1 MANQSSLPWGV
12 ALILFIAYALVSS
25 GTITPGPPVSAGAQP
40 AAAAPPPPANPKEEG
55 DLACLDVPPPLRPA
69 CRQLTPAR
77 TVSGELLSPAQQAP
91 DCKTK
96 PCPEATKHWE
106 KQPWVTRAHKNL
118 KVVIALVPDP
128 EMTRLA
134 LYYGR
139 ALDSITLAAERA
151 DYLFDS
157 YWVPWKTAGS
167 RSAADTTKGLPPLVP
182 AGLDPP
188 STLPGALLFR
198 QSSSSWEP
206 AAQTSGTAYL
216 LVLLV
221 GESNVSGL
229 CRDQFKEALYYR
241 STLTPDAPEVPIIGP
256 SYSGTFASLHK
267 CLRED
272 RLSFPAHTYRIV
284 SSNTTVKEARRQMRE
299 SDLHV
304 QLTAIQRDDESTM
317 NALLHNVRGLG
328 RIATLSEGDTAFGTT
343 KLPQWGAKRGAPVI
357 TRISFP
363 RGIAQLRDVYPED
376 TPSKP
381 AAGAGPST
389 EQLPLSLRG
398 SPAGS
403 DTPEVFN
410 VKHLTVAQEAQ
421 MQTIAGI
428 LNRGGFETAFIF
440 ASDVLD
446 LTFVTGYLRQSCPN
460 LRVIVQDWDLL
471 FVQTTTK
478 WSMDGVW
485 VVTSLLPPPQNLLVP
500 ERHHFDVPSYW
511 TPLLAASQ
519 FEHATYDAAYTV
531 LSEMFPPR
539 CKNTPAD
546 KPQPPPGCPDE
557 HSRSSIT
564 TLASEQR
571 EPIWLSIVGRRSLW
585 PVRDL
590 DDAAP
595 FLEAASDQAQSE
607 DSPPVSGRLSRL
619 TALLVCVI
627 FCVAALYQS
636 LAAYSILHPLLPS
649 RVYSVAVPRP
659 FRSFR
664 WWEEGFEGRVG
675 YHALGILLL
684 GGMSYVL
691 TAPFAHWRIEH
702 LPLASLESVGLV
714 LALLSL
720 LLAAL
725 GVVRLLGPTVRR
737 LLRHPEPEPRAQ
749 PEGLFQWLVSG
760 DRRIPMLM
768 AILTA
773 MGVALSFLYYWR
785 DLMGDPT
792 TVRSHFLG
800 LRALDAFSGVAPSL
814 PVLLLGC
821 GFLTLAWT
829 QMSRHELYMRV
840 RPDIP
845 EVFPAALSA
854 FQPGGPAAGPL
865 TVAGFVAAATL
876 IATTLLQL
884 FERQSFDG
892 PRFDHLY
899 FAGLSVLW
907 AALVVAAVR
916 LYRLWRPLQCLLL
929 TLERSPLRRAFTALP
944 PEFAS
949 SPLLPSSRR
958 QDHRIMLA
966 RSLDTLRALAVETKS
981 TEFAA
986 QLRAALPP
994 MTRICDRY
1002 LFSEACGHRFSA
1014 FYFRWVQRALAEQA
1028 RAAALLLQPVWAKGM
1043 AVKEGTEP
1051 PPKDSSKETSLAEEF
1066 LALRFLAVI
1075 RYSVSQ
1081 MWCQIWFL
1089 ALGFFFAVLSTTA
1102 YPFRSQGSIRWMT
1115 NLFLVILGIPVLM
1128 IVLRAERSSIL
1139 RRLSANPDGKPGGQ
1153 LVQLLTRLLV
1163 LGALPLLSVINSYV
1177 PLLGRF
1183 LSSWIE
1189 PLAAVPK

>member
-1 MANQSSLPWGV
+1 MGKQSSLPWGV
-12 ALILFIAYALVSS
+12 ALIIFIAYALFSS
-25 GTITPGPPVSAGAQP
+25 GTVVPTQSAAAGGQVSATEPAQDQKP
-40 AAAAPPPPANPKEEG
+40 QAEG

-77 TVSGELLSPAQQAP
+77 TVSGELFQAGPAAAG
-91 DCKTK
+91 CAGK
-96 PCPEATKHWE
+96 PCPGPDRRWQTQA
-106 KQPWVTRAHKNL
+106 WVQRAGRNL

-139 ALDSITLAAERA
+139 AIDSITLAAERA

-157 YWVPWKTAGS
+157 YWVPWKAPGS
-167 RSAADTTKGLPPLVP
+167 RVSADTAKGSPPLVP
-182 AGLDPP
+182 AGLDTP

-198 QSSSSWEP
+198 QSSASWEP
-206 AAQTSGTAYL
+206 AATAKDAAYL

-221 GESNVSGL
+221 GESNISGL
-229 CRDQFKEALYYR
+229 RRDQLKEALYYR
-241 STLTPDAPEVPIIGP
+241 STLTPAEQNVPIIGP

-267 CLRED
+267 CLSED
-272 RLSFPAHTYRIV
+272 KRSFPNHTYRLV
-284 SSNTTVKEARRQMRE
+284 SSNTTVKAARKQMRE
-299 SDLHV
+299 SGIPV
-304 QLTAIQRDDESTM
+304 ALTAIQRDDESTM
-317 NALLHNVRGLG
+317 NALLDSVKGLG

-343 KLPQWGAKRGAPVI
+343 DLMQWGTDPKGPTI

-376 TPSKP
+376 SP
-381 AAGAGPST
+381 AKGSAASSTQTT

-471 FVQTTTK
+471 FVQTTSK

-485 VVTSLLPPPQNLLVP
+485 VVTTLLPPPQNLHVP
-500 ERHHFDVPSYW
+500 ERPGFGVPTYW
-511 TPLLAASQ
+511 TPLLASSQ
-519 FEHATYDAAYTV
+519 FEHATYDAAYTIF
-531 LSEMFPPR
+531 SELFPPR
-539 CKNTPAD
+539 CASTSID

-557 HSRSSIT
+557 HSRSSI
-564 TLASEQR
+564 LNFGSELG
-571 EPIWLSIVGRRSLW
+571 EPIWLSVVGRHSLW
-585 PVRDL
+585 PIRDL
-590 DDAAP
+590 KKPAAMESEP
-595 FLEAASDQAQSE
+595 PPPNQA
-607 DSPPVSGRLSRL
+607 PVAGHSGSLTRL
-619 TALLVCVI
+619 TLLLVCV
-627 FCVAALYQS
+627 VMG
-636 LAAYSILHPLLPS
+636 LAATYQCLVLYSLIHPLLPRTLFS
-649 RVYSVAVPRP
+649 LPVPRP

-664 WWEEGFEGRVG
+664 WREDGFEGRVG
-675 YHALGILLL
+675 YHSLGILLL

-691 TAPFAHWRIEH
+691 AAPFPHWRIEH
-702 LPLASLESVGLV
+702 LPIPSLESVGLV
-714 LALLSL
+714 LAVLSIL
-720 LLAAL
+720 FAAL
-725 GVVRLLGPTVRR
+725 GVSRLIEPTVRGLIHHPATR
-737 LLRHPEPEPRAQ
+737 PEGGAGDLLR
-749 PEGLFQWLVSG
+749 WLNSG
-760 DRRIPMLM
+760 DRRIPMIM
-768 AILTA
+768 AILTS
-773 MGVALSFLYYWR
+773 MGIALAFLYYWR
-785 DLMGDPT
+785 NLMGDPA

-800 LRALDAFSGVAPSL
+800 LRALDAFSGVTPTL
-814 PVLLLGC
+814 PVLLLAC
-821 GFLTLAWT
+821 GFLSLAWT

-845 EVFPAALSA
+845 AVFPAASNA
-854 FQPGGPAAGPL
+854 FQPSGPAAGPL
-865 TVAGFVAAATL
+865 IVAGFL
-876 IATTLLQL
+876 IAAFVIAYTLLRL
-884 FERQSFDG
+884 FQRQSFDG
-892 PRFDHLY
+892 RQFDQLY
-899 FAGLSVLW
+899 FTGLSVLW
-907 AALVVAAVR
+907 AALVVAALR

-929 TLERSPLRRAFTALP
+929 TLEGSVLRRGFTALP

-966 RSLDTLRALAVETKS
+966 RSLDTLRALAIETKS
-981 TEFAA
+981 SDLAN
-986 QLRAALPP
+986 QLQAALPHIS
-994 MTRICDRY
+994 RICGRY
-1002 LFSEACGHRFSA
+1002 LSADACGHRFSA
-1014 FYFRWVQRALAEQA
+1014 YYFRWVQKALAEQA
-1028 RAAALLLQPVWAKGM
+1028 AAVAAVLQPLWAKGM
-1043 AVKEGTEP
+1043 AVRDGTEP
-1051 PPKDSSKETSLAEEF
+1051 PPKDFPRDIGLAEEF

-1089 ALGFFFAVLSTTA
+1089 AFGFFFAVLSTTA

-1115 NLFLVILGIPVLM
+1115 NLFLVILGLPVLV
-1128 IVLRAERSSIL
+1128 IILRAERNSIL
-1139 RRLSANPDGKPGGQ
+1139 RRLSSNPDGKSGSQ
-1153 LVQLLTRLLV
+1153 LAQLLMRLLV
-1163 LGALPLLSVINSYV
+1163 LGALPLLGVINSYV

-1183 LSSWIE
+1183 LSTWVE

>member
-1 MANQSSLPWGV
+1 MGKQSSLPWGV
-12 ALILFIAYALVSS
+12 ALIIFIAYALFSS
-25 GTITPGPPVSAGAQP
+25 GTVVPTQSAAAGGQVSATEPAQDQKP
-40 AAAAPPPPANPKEEG
+40 QAEG

-77 TVSGELLSPAQQAP
+77 TVSGELFQAGPAAAG
-91 DCKTK
+91 CAGK
-96 PCPEATKHWE
+96 PCPGPDRRWQTQA
-106 KQPWVTRAHKNL
+106 WVQRAGRNL

-139 ALDSITLAAERA
+139 AIDSITLAAERA

-157 YWVPWKTAGS
+157 YWVPWKAPGS
-167 RSAADTTKGLPPLVP
+167 RVSADTAKGSPPLVP
-182 AGLDPP
+182 AGLDTP

-198 QSSSSWEP
+198 QSSASWEP
-206 AAQTSGTAYL
+206 AAHTSGPAYL

-221 GESNVSGL
+221 GESNISGMR
-229 CRDQFKEALYYR
+229 RDQFKEALYYR
-241 STLTPDAPEVPIIGP
+241 STLTPNALEVPIIGP
-256 SYSGTFASLHK
+256 SYSGTFSSLHK

-272 RLSFPAHTYRIV
+272 RLAFPTHSYRLV
-284 SSNTTVKEARRQMRE
+284 SSNTTVKEARRQMRA
-299 SDLHV
+299 SDLKV
-304 QLTAIQRDDESTM
+304 KLTAIQRDDESTM
-317 NALLHNVRGLG
+317 NALLHSVKGLG
-328 RIATLSEGDTAFGTT
+328 RIATLSEGDTAFGATD
-343 KLPQWGAKRGAPVI
+343 LPQWGADPDTPVI

-376 TPSKP
+376 AP
-381 AAGAGPST
+381 AKAAPGSSASAT

-471 FVQTTTK
+471 FVQTTSK

-500 ERHHFDVPSYW
+500 ERRYFGAPAYW
-511 TPLLAASQ
+511 TPLLASSQ

-531 LSEMFPPR
+531 FSELFPPR
-539 CKNTPAD
+539 CTSIPAN
-546 KPQPPPGCPDE
+546 KTQPPLGCPDE
-557 HSRSSIT
+557 HSRASIT
-564 TLASEQR
+564 TLAAEER
-571 EPIWLSIVGRRSLW
+571 EPIWLSIVGRHGLW

-590 DDAAP
+590 DVSVP
-595 FLEAASDQAQSE
+595 FLERQFNNPDTAQY
-607 DSPPVSGRLSRL
+607 SGSLTRL
-619 TALLVCVI
+619 TLLLVCV
-627 FCVAALYQS
+627 VMG
-636 LAAYSILHPLLPS
+636 LAAIYQCLVLYSLIHPLLPHTLFS
-649 RVYSVAVPRP
+649 LPVPRP

-664 WWEEGFEGRVG
+664 WWEDGFEGRVG
-675 YHALGILLL
+675 YHSLGILLL

-691 TAPFAHWRIEH
+691 AAPFPHWRIEH
-702 LPLASLESVGLV
+702 LPIPSLESVGLV
-714 LALLSL
+714 LAVLSIL
-720 LLAAL
+720 FAAL
-725 GVVRLLGPTVRR
+725 GVSRLIEPTVRGLVYR
-737 LLRHPEPEPRAQ
+737 PATRPEGGTGGLLR
-749 PEGLFQWLVSG
+749 WLNSG
-760 DRRIPMLM
+760 DRRIPMIM
-768 AILTA
+768 AILTS
-773 MGVALSFLYYWR
+773 MGIALAFLYYWR
-785 DLMGDPT
+785 SLMGEPG

-800 LRALDAFSGVAPSL
+800 LRALDAFSGVTPTL
-814 PVLLLGC
+814 PVLLLAC
-821 GFLTLAWT
+821 GFLSLAWT

-845 EVFPAALSA
+845 AVFPAASNA
-854 FQPGGPAAGPL
+854 FQPAGPAAGPL
-865 TVAGFVAAATL
+865 IVAGFVIAAFV
-876 IATTLLQL
+876 IAYTLLRL
-884 FERQSFDG
+884 FQRQSFDG
-892 PRFDHLY
+892 RQFDHLY
-899 FAGLSVLW
+899 FTGLSVLW
-907 AALVVAAVR
+907 AALVVAALR

-929 TLERSPLRRAFTALP
+929 TLEGSVLRRGFTALP

-981 TEFAA
+981 TDLAA
-986 QLRAALPP
+986 KLQAALP
-994 MTRICDRY
+994 RISKGCSRY
-1002 LFSEACGHRFSA
+1002 LSADACGHRFSA
-1014 FYFRWVQRALAEQA
+1014 YYFRWVQKALAEQA
-1028 RAAALLLQPVWAKGM
+1028 AAVAAVLQPLWARGM
-1043 AVKEGTEP
+1043 AVREGTEP
-1051 PPKDSSKETSLAEEF
+1051 PSKDFPRDIGLAEEF

-1115 NLFLVILGIPVLM
+1115 NLFLVILGLPVLV
-1128 IVLRAERSSIL
+1128 IILRAERNSIL
-1139 RRLSANPDGKPGGQ
+1139 RRLSSNPDGKSGSQ
-1153 LVQLLTRLLV
+1153 LAQLLMRLLV
-1163 LGALPLLSVINSYV
+1163 LGALPLLGVINSYV

-1183 LSSWIE
+1183 LSTWVE